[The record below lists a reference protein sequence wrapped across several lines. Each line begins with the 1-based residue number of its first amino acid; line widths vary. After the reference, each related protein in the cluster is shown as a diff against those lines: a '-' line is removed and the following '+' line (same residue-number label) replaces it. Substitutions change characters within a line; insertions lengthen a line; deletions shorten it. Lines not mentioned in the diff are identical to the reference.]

1 MNIELVMSSNSAGP
15 PLRSHPSSELDYF
28 DIDDIIATQG
38 RIPSKLEAQIYNLGF
53 LDPSSEGNDLQAG
66 AKLELPLW
74 LAKELCNRRRKI
86 VTVDIPKAYKD
97 SYREIFKA
105 DASVVDL
112 HRLGPYFFEFG
123 TKLLH
128 FDFQENSQMASSMQE
143 VCWRKNRGRGGYIIF
158 VRGLLRLEVPQVNF
172 LSTHPV
178 SGCCFPQGS
187 KLC

>member
-1 MNIELVMSSNSAGP
+1 MASGGP
-15 PLRSHPSSELDYF
+15 PLRSHPTSELDYF

-38 RIPSKLEAQIYNLGF
+38 RIASKLEVQIYNLGF
-53 LDPSSEGNDLQAG
+53 LDPSSEGKDLQAG

-74 LAKELCNRRRKI
+74 LAKELCNRRRRV

-112 HRLGPYFFEFG
+112 HRLGPYFYEFG

-128 FDFQENSQMASSMQE
+128 FDFDENSQIASSMQE
-143 VCWRKNRGRGGYIIF
+143 VSIGVGGRVQKLWKRDYRRKFRFTVHR
-158 VRGLLRLEVPQVNF
+158 RL
-172 LSTHPV
+172 
-178 SGCCFPQGS
+178 
-187 KLC
+187 

>member
-1 MNIELVMSSNSAGP
+1 MAFKEHYFAVNTELVMASAGP
-15 PLRSHPSSELDYF
+15 SLRSHPSSELDYF

-74 LAKELCNRRRKI
+74 LVKELCNRRRKI

-97 SYREIFKA
+97 NYREIFKA

-112 HRLGPYFFEFG
+112 HRLGPYFYEFG

-128 FDFQENSQMASSMQE
+128 FDFEENSQMASSMQE
-143 VCWRKNRGRGGYIIF
+143 VCVGEGIWGGGGGGGRRWIINSF
-158 VRGLLRLEVPQVNF
+158 VMCGWEMFKVEAPQVK
-172 LSTHPV
+172 
-178 SGCCFPQGS
+178 C
-187 KLC
+187 